1 MAIKRILRM
10 GDNGLR
16 QIAVPVESFDTPEL
30 HELVTDLLETMA
42 AKDGAGLAA
51 TQIGVPLRV
60 VVFGIEQN
68 PRYPKAEPV
77 PLTVLVNPIIS
88 VLSETKS
95 ADWEGC
101 LSVPGMR
108 GLVSR
113 YTHIGYTG
121 VDHFGKAIK
130 QEAENFHARVVQHE
144 CDHLDGI
151 LYPERMENMTK
162 FGFIEELQESGQID
176 YPIPA

>member
-1 MAIKRILRM
+1 M

-16 QIAVPVESFDTPEL
+16 QIAVPVENFDTPEL

-42 AKDGAGLAA
+42 ANDGAGLAA

-60 VVFGIEQN
+60 VVFGVEQN

-113 YTHIGYTG
+113 YIHIGYTG